1 MGANKYRE
9 QIRIRYLR
17 MLVFLYGCGSS
28 FENKKSQMVFN
39 INIPSRTKPFFL
51 HILMKTNFLKI
62 LYENKKGGERRK
74 EKVKKKIRR
83 EKIKDGQLII

>member
-62 LYENKKGGERRK
+62 LHENIERQKKKGGERRK
-74 EKVKKKIRR
+74 KCKKKLEDKR
-83 EKIKDGQLII
+83 